1 MYIYILSACMCV
13 YVCVCVCVCVRA
25 RACVK
30 DISITQYSDDYAILF
45 YLKSVTDSVVLRNK
59 SD

>member
-1 MYIYILSACMCV
+1 M
-13 YVCVCVCVCVRA
+13 CVCVCVCV